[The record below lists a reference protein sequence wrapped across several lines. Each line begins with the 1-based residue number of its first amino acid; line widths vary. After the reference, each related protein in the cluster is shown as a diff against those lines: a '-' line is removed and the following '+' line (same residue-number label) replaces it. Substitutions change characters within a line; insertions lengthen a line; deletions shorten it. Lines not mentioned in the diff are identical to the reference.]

1 MNRLADASSPYLLQH
16 AGNPVDWYEW
26 GEEAFA
32 AAKERD
38 VPIFLSVG
46 YSSCH
51 WCHVM
56 AHESFEDDEV
66 AAYLNAHFVNVKVD
80 REERPDVDAV
90 YMAAVQAI
98 SGRGGWPMSVF
109 LTPDGTPFF
118 GGTYWPKE
126 ERHGMPGFRKVLEA
140 VNEAWTSDREKV
152 ADSGGK
158 LTQHLRDQQEIEAS
172 DERPDLS
179 ILDRAA
185 ELCVRMW
192 DREHGGFG
200 QAPKFP
206 NAMTIDFL
214 LAHWLRTG
222 DQEAKEAAAHSLTA
236 MSKGGIYDH
245 VAGGFARYSVDE
257 VWLVPHFEKM
267 LYDNALLLRAY
278 VHGWQCTGPTSA
290 SSAGQAERFRRIAV
304 ETAEYLLRDLRH
316 PRGAFYSATDAD
328 SEGEEGKFFLWDAQ
342 EFFDTIQNG
351 GENPE
356 QWMAFYGVT
365 PAGNFSDP
373 HVEGSPMRTILREVL
388 DRDELDT
395 EFSVRAQKV
404 REILYARREER
415 VHPGLDD
422 KVLTSWNALAIG
434 ALAEAGTAFGIARFV
449 EAARQAATFLRDE
462 LQVHSKLMHVWK
474 DGRGAS
480 VPAFLEDV
488 AYLAQALL
496 ELYEATF
503 EPDWFRWA
511 VRLAQSAWAD
521 FADGDT
527 GTFYSTAHDAEALLT
542 RPKDLWDNATPAG
555 SSVMVDVH
563 LRLHALTGE
572 AQWLERAEKTIAAFQ
587 YRAVQ
592 APTGYGEFLRAMERL
607 AQGPMEVAIVG
618 PLSDDATV
626 RLIEAYRE
634 RWRPGS
640 VIAVNEV
647 TGSTEAAD
655 GAASTA
661 EVHPIPLLHD
671 RPLVDGRPAAYVCRQ
686 FTCERPVTSPDELRD
701 ALDRR

>member
-1 MNRLADASSPYLLQH
+1 MNRLANASSPYLLQH
-16 AGNPVDWYEW
+16 ADNPVDWYEW
-26 GEEAFA
+26 GDEAFTKA
-32 AAKERD
+32 RAEDK
-38 VPIFLSVG
+38 PIFLSVG

-56 AHESFEDDEV
+56 AHESFEDARV
-66 AAYLNAHFVNVKVD
+66 AAYLNEHFVSVKVD

-109 LTPDGTPFF
+109 MTPDGTPFF
-118 GGTYWPKE
+118 GGTYWPKD
-126 ERHGMPGFRKVLEA
+126 ERHGMPGFTKVLEA
-140 VNEAWTSDREKV
+140 VREAWTDDRDKV
-152 ADSGGK
+152 TQTGGQ
-158 LTQHLRDQQEIEAS
+158 LTQHLRQQQEIEAS

-179 ILDRAA
+179 ILERAA
-185 ELCVRMW
+185 EACVRMW
-192 DREHGGFG
+192 DRQEGGFG

-206 NAMTIDFL
+206 QAMTIDFL

-222 DQEAKEAAAHSLTA
+222 DAEAKEAATHSLTA

-278 VHGWQCTGPTSA
+278 VHGWQCTG
-290 SSAGQAERFRRIAV
+290 QVRFRRVAV

-316 PRGAFYSATDAD
+316 SAGAFFSATDAD

-342 EFFDTIQNG
+342 EFFDTIQEG

-356 QWMAFYGVT
+356 QWMAYYGVT

-373 HVEGSPMRTILREVL
+373 HVEAGPMRTILREAL
-388 DRDELDT
+388 ARDELDD
-395 EFSVRAQKV
+395 EFAVRAQKV
-404 REILYARREER
+404 REILYARREQR

-434 ALAEAGTAFGIARFV
+434 ALAEAGTAFGIPRFV
-449 EAARQAATFLRDE
+449 EAAQKAAEFLRDE
-462 LQVHSKLMHVWK
+462 LQAGGRLMHVWK

-496 ELYEATF
+496 VLYEATF

-511 VRLAQSAWAD
+511 VRLAQTAHAD

-527 GTFYSTAHDAEALLT
+527 GAYFSTAHDAEELLT

-563 LRLHALTGE
+563 LRLYALTGDG
-572 AQWLERAEKTIAAFQ
+572 QWLDRAERTIAAFQ
-587 YRAVQ
+587 YRAAQ
-592 APTGYGEFLRAMERL
+592 APTGYGEFLRSMERL

-618 PLSDDATV
+618 QLSDDATLQ
-626 RLIEAYRE
+626 LIETYRA

-647 TGSTEAAD
+647 TGSTEKID

-661 EVHPIPLLHD
+661 EVHPVPLLHD
-671 RPLVDGRPAAYVCRQ
+671 RPLLDGRPAAYVCRQ
-686 FTCERPVTSPDELRD
+686 FACERPVSLPDELRD
-701 ALDRR
+701 LLDRP